1 NVLCNVNIQHSCATA
16 GCTGVQVVSE
26 RQECNETIRTT
37 TVVNHSPANMFLLN
51 THALHNYRRIAAA
64 TP

>member
-1 NVLCNVNIQHSCATA
+1 NVLCNVNIQHDCATA
-16 GCTGVQVVSE
+16 RCTGVQVVSE
-26 RQECNETIRTT
+26 RQEHNETIRMT
-37 TVVNHSPANMFLLN
+37 TVVNHSPANAFLLN